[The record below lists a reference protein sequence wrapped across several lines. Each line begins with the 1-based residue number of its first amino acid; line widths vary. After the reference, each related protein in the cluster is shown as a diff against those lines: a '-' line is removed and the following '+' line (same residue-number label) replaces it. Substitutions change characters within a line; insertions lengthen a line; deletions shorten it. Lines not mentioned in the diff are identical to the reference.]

1 MILLQ
6 GLKAF
11 LAAELP
17 PRLQEQIDRRRSEIK
32 ARRFSAQNRGETY
45 LCVFCGQSHARLMPA
60 GHVYPVIREKKI
72 VAGGLRD
79 NVVCPTC
86 GSMDR
91 ERLAR
96 LVIEER
102 LGVEPH
108 HHLLHIAPEPKLY
121 EYLAKT
127 ITGRIV
133 ACDLFPEDRPG
144 VPSIIKQDLTA
155 LEFEDNSFDAVVCN
169 HVLEHI
175 PADHLAMAEI
185 RRVLKPGAKALLQV
199 PYSEVIENTEED
211 FSVITDAERIARYGQ
226 RDHVRVYQKQDYIR
240 RLEKAGFEVELLEA
254 DALRDYRRYA
264 VNPEECAFVVRKP
277 ETA

>member
-1 MILLQ
+1 MILVQ

-17 PRLQEQIDRRRSEIK
+17 PRVQQAIDQCRKDLK
-32 ARRFSAQNRGETY
+32 ARRFSSRNRGDTY
-45 LCVFCGQSHARLMPA
+45 RCIFCDRSHARFMPA
-60 GHVYPVIREKKI
+60 GHIYPVIEEKKI
-72 VAGGLRD
+72 IAGGMRD
-79 NVVCPTC
+79 NVVCPVC

-96 LVIEER
+96 LLIEQH
-102 LGVEPH
+102 LGVQAH

-121 EYLAKT
+121 EHLSKT
-127 ITGRIV
+127 ITGRLV

-144 VPSIIKQDLTA
+144 VPSIIKQDLTN
-155 LEFEDNSFDAVVCN
+155 LDFEDESFDAVVCN

-175 PADHLAMAEI
+175 PADHAAMAEI

-211 FSVITDAERIARYGQ
+211 FSVITDQERVARYGQ
-226 RDHVRVYQKQDYIR
+226 ADHVRIYEKQDYVR
-240 RLEKAGFEVELLEA
+240 RLEKAGFEVELMEG
-254 DALRDYRRYA
+254 DALQVYGHYA
-264 VNPEECAFVVRKP
+264 VNPEECAFIVRKP
-277 ETA
+277 A